1 MITTTDQSQQ
11 LPLVFLHRA
20 YALQFFELAECVGAD
35 GWAEAQIGVV
45 GKTRQEMTPRLRSS
59 WKNH

>member
-1 MITTTDQSQQ
+1 MIETADQSQE
-11 LPLVFLHRA
+11 LPLVVHRA
-20 YALQFFELAECVGAD
+20 CALQFFELAECVGAD

-45 GKTRQEMTPRLRSS
+45 GKTRQEMTPRSRSS